1 MSEKD
6 LPTLLNLLDSANKIR
21 SYVKNLKSADDFFE
35 DEKTFDAVMMNFIIM
50 GESVSK
56 LSAGFKSKNKNIP
69 WNKVKDF
76 RNLIAHDY
84 FGIDAEEVWQII
96 KKHLPRLIK
105 DLKKISK

>member
-1 MSEKD
+1 
-6 LPTLLNLLDSANKIR
+6 
-21 SYVKNLKSADDFFE
+21 
-35 DEKTFDAVMMNFIIM
+35 M

-56 LSAGFKSKNKNIP
+56 LSEEFKSENKNIP

-96 KKHLPRLIK
+96 KKHLPK
-105 DLKKISK
+105 TC

>member
-6 LPTLLNLLDSANKIR
+6 LPTALNILDSANKIR
-21 SYVKNLKSADDFFE
+21 IYVKGIKSADKFFE
-35 DEKTFDAVMMNFIIM
+35 DEKSFDAVMMNFIIM

-56 LSAGFKSKNKNIP
+56 LSEKFKSGNKNIP

-76 RNLIAHDY
+76 RNLITHDY

-96 KKHLPRLIK
+96 KKHSPKLVK
-105 DLKKISK
+105 DLKKIAT